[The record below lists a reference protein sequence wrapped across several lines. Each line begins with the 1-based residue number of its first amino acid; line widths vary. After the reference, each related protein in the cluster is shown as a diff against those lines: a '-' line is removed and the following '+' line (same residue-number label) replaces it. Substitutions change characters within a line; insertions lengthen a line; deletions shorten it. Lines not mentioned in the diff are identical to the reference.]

1 MVGETVGFGT
11 QPDLRER
18 CCGCNNKYK
27 DKGELV
33 NAS

>member
-1 MVGETVGFGT
+1 MVGETAGFGT
-11 QPDLRER
+11 QPYLWK
-18 CCGCNNKYK
+18 GCHGWNNKYK